1 MSDIIKRVQ
10 ELMGNKQLQP
20 INLNAPIKSEDII
33 NYSNQ
38 YGTINFFENLNNQQ
52 MLTSSIEDNEI
63 MSYIFQAIDENEDG
77 KIDEKELSYLTS
89 LNNDG
94 DEGTYLTQNDI
105 SILLEKTNTSEQAQE
120 ADVIAQFDTQMNA
133 LLEKYFPGKELED
146 ITDEQIQQ
154 AFFIEELIVET
165 AEKRKTVEAY
175 FATEGWLDD
184 AYNSVKDIFGGL
196 THEQINEYLDNEET
210 LNTMLQ
216 EAIKNGSI
224 AYDPEKMSDIIGDR
238 FTNAQTSDELIAQAR
253 NLGYSNEEIAHIFEM
268 SINGYM
274 PNSELSSEEFIEYR
288 KQKDKNDWF
297 EVKVDENGNF
307 IVVCSDS
314 QKSYYETLG
323 VENYQ
328 EKLTELLNDEYYLYN
343 AKNILSEYANQNPPK
358 SLTFEQLYNLYTG
371 TNYNPDAISELNS
384 LSFTYEKVMG
394 MYQSANMQ
402 EELFA
407 SNAFRN
413 PSDVLNYFKQLY
425 QCSDEEAIQFFNQYY
440 DTMFAKTNEDGDSFI
455 TAGDMRLGISCT
467 SFNLSADGS
476 QVIEEYRIDDILL
489 VELEALECDGF
500 EYDKKTGIITR
511 KYPISI
517 YSDSAEVQNPTG
529 FFYADSVFDVINKQ
543 INENNLY
550 LDEVIDS
557 YNQNSKVS
565 FEEVINNYTEKY
577 QEVYGNNILNEK
589 FDEYTKD
596 MDTYAST
603 LSTILAGS
611 GFILS
616 FVPGCQWAGWLALG
630 GAFTDN
636 TIDLV
641 NLISN
646 EKDGEFDSWA
656 MQTLAEAG
664 MLAVGMKLGSWANKL
679 GSKTSAYLNTL
690 PEESWL
696 AKLLGPNVKISPT
709 AAHWIGTGVEY
720 GADVLSGTAWDAGV
734 SFVQAGEFNF
744 GENLLSNLIYGTA
757 DIKGGIALYRTLVNG
772 DAVDLGNGLQ
782 YQYKDGK
789 ANYTFKDDPSAL
801 LTKNADNS
809 WTFTKNGITYNDV
822 SFQGDIIRYQESGKL
837 MEFNATTGKTT
848 QINSYA
854 KVAQD
859 ADSKECAA
867 IAILNGIA
875 DKPELYEAMMQNI
888 SYNPKDSTYTL
899 KMFDG
904 EELVVKTEQGQD
916 TNIINLVLD
925 AYRVEYYGTNPGDYA
940 GRFFEDILPGYNDVL
955 TKPTD
960 TNFEQIKTLANDN
973 QTVLT
978 LNATSALEDLAPN
991 HSYTVKAI
999 DENGTVK
1006 LIDPLN
1012 PDEIIEINYAKLQG
1026 TSVQFEGKT
1035 ASSGL
1040 VDEDILANQTQG
1052 IFDIFT
1058 KRKNGAKN
1066 SKSAAINL
1074 NKYGPNTKLSEFHEE
1089 LLQNGIRWLPF
1100 VSDSTHSAW
1109 KMHIYAKNNTD
1120 LANIVRTVIPYCFD
1134 AKLNCKH
1141 AGMPLYSAIQ
1151 DGDQKGKAITIYA
1164 RSAEELKQTAKD
1176 IDYIIRN
1183 NNMQLENTHIKGDRA
1198 LGDSGRIFYRYEY
1211 NTKEYANEIIDVS
1224 TPEGRSL
1231 YDRLYEENRGGDN
1244 YLAKGMTIEDD
1255 PFYNYDPST
1264 GETIV
1269 TNATNSSNAQ
1279 KTTVSSLLSKNGTE
1293 LQGTPVI
1300 NTSNFRGELHIKQD
1314 NNWYNVGD
1322 NPVVMIGGKIYN
1334 LRRYNI
1340 TEGEII
1346 AFGGRKDII
1355 HPSEEN
1361 KYMSATQLYIY
1372 FENGIYYIKDANSSN
1387 GTKIIR

>member
-1 MSDIIKRVQ
+1 M
-10 ELMGNKQLQP
+10 
-20 INLNAPIKSEDII
+20 
-33 NYSNQ
+33 
-38 YGTINFFENLNNQQ
+38 
-52 MLTSSIEDNEI
+52 
-63 MSYIFQAIDENEDG
+63 
-77 KIDEKELSYLTS
+77 
-89 LNNDG
+89 
-94 DEGTYLTQNDI
+94 
-105 SILLEKTNTSEQAQE
+105 
-120 ADVIAQFDTQMNA
+120 
-133 LLEKYFPGKELED
+133 
-146 ITDEQIQQ
+146 
-154 AFFIEELIVET
+154 
-165 AEKRKTVEAY
+165 
-175 FATEGWLDD
+175 
-184 AYNSVKDIFGGL
+184 
-196 THEQINEYLDNEET
+196 
-210 LNTMLQ
+210 
-216 EAIKNGSI
+216 
-224 AYDPEKMSDIIGDR
+224 
-238 FTNAQTSDELIAQAR
+238 
-253 NLGYSNEEIAHIFEM
+253 
-268 SINGYM
+268 
-274 PNSELSSEEFIEYR
+274 
-288 KQKDKNDWF
+288 
-297 EVKVDENGNF
+297 
-307 IVVCSDS
+307 
-314 QKSYYETLG
+314 
-323 VENYQ
+323 
-328 EKLTELLNDEYYLYN
+328 
-343 AKNILSEYANQNPPK
+343 
-358 SLTFEQLYNLYTG
+358 
-371 TNYNPDAISELNS
+371 
-384 LSFTYEKVMG
+384 
-394 MYQSANMQ
+394 
-402 EELFA
+402 
-407 SNAFRN
+407 
-413 PSDVLNYFKQLY
+413 
-425 QCSDEEAIQFFNQYY
+425 
-440 DTMFAKTNEDGDSFI
+440 
-455 TAGDMRLGISCT
+455 
-467 SFNLSADGS
+467 
-476 QVIEEYRIDDILL
+476 
-489 VELEALECDGF
+489 
-500 EYDKKTGIITR
+500 
-511 KYPISI
+511 
-517 YSDSAEVQNPTG
+517 
-529 FFYADSVFDVINKQ
+529 
-543 INENNLY
+543 Y

-837 MEFNATTGKTT
+837 ME
-848 QINSYA
+848 
-854 KVAQD
+854 
-859 ADSKECAA
+859 
-867 IAILNGIA
+867 
-875 DKPELYEAMMQNI
+875 LYEAMMQNI

-1040 VDEDILANQTQG
+1040 VDEFLT
-1052 IFDIFT
+1052 
-1058 KRKNGAKN
+1058 
-1066 SKSAAINL
+1066 
-1074 NKYGPNTKLSEFHEE
+1074 Y
-1089 LLQNGIRWLPF
+1089 LQNE
-1100 VSDSTHSAW
+1100 
-1109 KMHIYAKNNTD
+1109 KMVQK
-1120 LANIVRTVIPYCFD
+1120 IV
-1134 AKLNCKH
+1134 N
-1141 AGMPLYSAIQ
+1141 
-1151 DGDQKGKAITIYA
+1151 
-1164 RSAEELKQTAKD
+1164 
-1176 IDYIIRN
+1176 
-1183 NNMQLENTHIKGDRA
+1183 QL
-1198 LGDSGRIFYRYEY
+1198 L
-1211 NTKEYANEIIDVS
+1211 
-1224 TPEGRSL
+1224 
-1231 YDRLYEENRGGDN
+1231 
-1244 YLAKGMTIEDD
+1244 
-1255 PFYNYDPST
+1255 
-1264 GETIV
+1264 
-1269 TNATNSSNAQ
+1269 
-1279 KTTVSSLLSKNGTE
+1279 
-1293 LQGTPVI
+1293 
-1300 NTSNFRGELHIKQD
+1300 
-1314 NNWYNVGD
+1314 
-1322 NPVVMIGGKIYN
+1322 
-1334 LRRYNI
+1334 
-1340 TEGEII
+1340 
-1346 AFGGRKDII
+1346 
-1355 HPSEEN
+1355 
-1361 KYMSATQLYIY
+1361 
-1372 FENGIYYIKDANSSN
+1372 
-1387 GTKIIR
+1387 